1 MNFFILYQN
10 FTSLSNKKEFYICAS
25 FFYFYKLKT
34 VLSTISKHKNR
45 NEIYET
51 ISNKKGSVLYTVP
64 LLKTLYFTF

>member
-1 MNFFILYQN
+1 MCI
-10 FTSLSNKKEFYICAS
+10 

-64 LLKTLYFTF
+64 LL